1 LGLRFNDCEI
11 TGNSSQPHSMSE
23 FFINRPIFAMVISI
37 LMVIL
42 GLLVLRGIPVS
53 QYPEITPP
61 MVKVT
66 ANYSGANAV
75 NMEQTVATPLEQ
87 QVNGVEQM
95 IYMRS
100 INTNDGATTL
110 EVSFEVGTNLDNAN
124 MLTQNRVSQANPFL
138 PPEVKELG
146 VTTKKSLTFPLM
158 LVSLRSPK
166 QTYDSKF
173 INNYAFINVVDHLK
187 RINGVGDVFVFGG
200 SEYSMRIWL
209 KPDLLARYGLTV
221 QEVTQAL
228 KEQNVIKTGGSFGSE
243 PATPNTQNT
252 YVAQLQSRLISEKE
266 FGNIVLKSSDTGA
279 LVYLRDVAR
288 VELGTEDY
296 KMTSR
301 LNSTPAS
308 TIAVYQI
315 PGTNALEV
323 ADKIKAK
330 MAELEQR
337 FPPDMEKAY
346 ALDTTLAVSEGIN
359 EIVHTLFEAVILVI
373 LVVFLFLQDWR
384 ATLIPL
390 LTVPVSLIGT
400 FMVFPL
406 LGFSVN
412 VLSLLGLVLA
422 IGLVVDDAI
431 VVVEAVM
438 HHIEHGLSPKEA
450 TRKAMKEVAGP
461 VVAIA
466 VILAAVFVPVA
477 MTGGITGRLYQQFA
491 ITIAISVAFSAFNA
505 LTLSPALASILL
517 KPKKESKGLLARFF
531 SAFNRVFDRFT
542 NGYIKTAGFF
552 ARKLLITGLILGA
565 IVLVT
570 VALGKKIPAGF
581 VPEEDQ
587 GYFLMAVQ
595 LPDAASLQR
604 TDAVTRKVE
613 AILAKYKDD
622 IELYTTVNGNNLL
635 TNTVSPNSATFFVS
649 LKEWKHRTK
658 TAIQLAQEINALCM
672 KSITEA
678 TVIAVGPPP
687 IIGLGNGAGF
697 SMYLQDLG
705 GGTPQ
710 YLAQQAQKFIAEA
723 SKRPEIGRIYTLYRA
738 NVPQKSII
746 VDKDKVQ
753 KLGMSVD
760 AVNQTISVLMGSSFV
775 NNFNQFGR
783 QYKTY
788 VMADE
793 NYRMRPED
801 LAQYY
806 SKDKSGNMIPLS
818 TLVTVKDT
826 IGPQY
831 TNHFNIYRAAELG
844 GVPAAGYSS
853 ADALRALEE
862 TAKSILPADIG
873 YQWSNISFQ
882 EKASEGQGA
891 TVFAMALLFVFL
903 ILAAQYESWKLPF
916 SVLLGTPW
924 AVMAALLGLFI
935 AGIFSLS
942 YVNNVFA
949 QIGLVMLIGLNAKNA
964 ILIIEFAKMKR
975 DAGEDTLPAALD
987 GAKLRFRPILM
998 TSLAFILGVIP
1009 LLTAWGA
1016 GAEARKVMGMA
1027 VFSGMIGATIIG
1039 VLLIPAFY
1047 VMIEGK
1053 KKITPKVIEG
1063 EIKQEGGH

>member
-1 LGLRFNDCEI
+1 
-11 TGNSSQPHSMSE
+11 MSE
-23 FFINRPIFAMVISI
+23 FFIRRPIFAMVLSI

-42 GLLVLRGIPVS
+42 GLMVLRGIPVS

-110 EVSFEVGTNLDNAN
+110 EVSFDVGTNLDNAN

-158 LVSLRSPK
+158 LVSLSSPK
-166 QTYDSKF
+166 RSYDAKF

-209 KPDLLARYGLTV
+209 KPDLLARYDLTV
-221 QEVTQAL
+221 QDVTTAL
-228 KEQNVIKTGGSFGSE
+228 KQQNVIKTGGSFGAE
-243 PATPNTQNT
+243 PAPAGIQNT
-252 YVAQLQSRLISEKE
+252 YVAQLQSRLVTEKE
-266 FGNIVLKSSDTGA
+266 FGSIVLKSSSAGA

-296 KMTSR
+296 KMNSR
-301 LNSTPAS
+301 LNSAPAS
-308 TIAVYQI
+308 TIAIYQI
-315 PGTNALEV
+315 PGTNALDV
-323 ADKIKAK
+323 AAKIKAK
-330 MAELEQR
+330 MEELEQR
-337 FPPDMEKAY
+337 FPPDIEKSY

-400 FMVFPL
+400 FIVFPL

-450 TRKAMKEVAGP
+450 TQKAMKEVGGP

-505 LTLSPALASILL
+505 LTLSPALAAILL
-517 KPKKESKGLLARFF
+517 KPKKESKGMLARFF
-531 SAFNRVFDRFT
+531 GAFNRMFDRFT
-542 NGYIKTAGFF
+542 NGYVKVASFF
-552 ARKLLITGLILGA
+552 ARKLIVTLLILGG
-565 IVLVT
+565 IVAVT
-570 VALGKKIPAGF
+570 ALLGKRIPAGF

-613 AILAKYKDD
+613 ALLKKMPEV
-622 IELYTTVNGNNLL
+622 ELYTTVNGNNLL
-635 TNTVSPNSATFFVS
+635 TNTVSPNSATFFVT
-649 LKEWKHRTK
+649 LKEWKARTK
-658 TAIQLAQEINALCM
+658 TAIQLTQELNAACM
-672 KSITEA
+672 KTITEA

-705 GGTPQ
+705 GSTPQ
-710 YLAQQAQKFIAEA
+710 YLAQQAQKFIAAA
-723 SKRPEIGRIYTLYRA
+723 SKRPEIGKVYTMYRA
-738 NVPQKSII
+738 NVPQKAII

-753 KLGMSVD
+753 KLGMSLD
-760 AVNQTISVLMGSSFV
+760 DVNQTISTLMGSSFV

-788 VMADE
+788 LMADDT
-793 NYRMRPED
+793 YRMRPED
-801 LAQYY
+801 LGQYY
-806 SKDKSGNMIPLS
+806 SRDKNGNMVPMS
-818 TLVTVKDT
+818 TLVQVKDT

-844 GVPAAGYSS
+844 GVPSPGYSS
-853 ADALRALEE
+853 AQALQALEE
-862 TAKSILPADIG
+862 TAKEVLPADIG
-873 YQWSNISFQ
+873 YQWSNISYQ
-882 EKASEGQGA
+882 EKSAEGKGS

-924 AVMAALLGLFI
+924 AVMGAFLGLFL
-935 AGIFSLS
+935 AGIWSLS

-964 ILIIEFAKMKR
+964 ILIVEFAKMKS
-975 DAGEDTLPAALD
+975 DAGEDVMAAAID

-1016 GAEARKVMGMA
+1016 GAEGRKVMGMS
-1027 VFSGMIGATIIG
+1027 VFSGMITATAVG
-1039 VLLIPAFY
+1039 VLLIPAFF
-1047 VMIEGK
+1047 VLIEGRK
-1053 KKITPKVIEG
+1053 KKKKGGTESLPPTTAT
-1063 EIKQEGGH
+1063 EGGH